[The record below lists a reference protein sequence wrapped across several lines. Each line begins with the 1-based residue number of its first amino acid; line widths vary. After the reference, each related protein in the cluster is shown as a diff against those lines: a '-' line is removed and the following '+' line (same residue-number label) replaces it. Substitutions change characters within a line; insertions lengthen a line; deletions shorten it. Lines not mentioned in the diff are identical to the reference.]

1 MGGLYKRSG
10 LYLLWACTL
19 FKRLNSVQR
28 DTDTYNAE
36 LNNLVLSMCACYET
50 EHLLMTNNQLSI
62 NATLVGID
70 KVNID
75 FKYIYAKLTE

>member
-1 MGGLYKRSG
+1 M
-10 LYLLWACTL
+10 
-19 FKRLNSVQR
+19 
-28 DTDTYNAE
+28 
-36 LNNLVLSMCACYET
+36 LSMCACYET